1 MCHFGATERTVGAM
15 SHAPH
20 APHHHHAGGD
30 DEAILA
36 ELLDLDAEVLQAY
49 LSATIDRVHELA
61 GPGPVHRIL
70 DLGSGTGTGAL
81 ALARRF
87 PGAEVIAVDQSAG
100 MLARLRSTAADSGLA
115 DRVRTLEA
123 DLDGE
128 WPAIGAVDLAWSS
141 MALHHLAD
149 PVQGLAQIFA
159 VLRPGGLLAVA
170 EMSTWLR
177 FLPDDI
183 GLGRPG
189 LEARC
194 DAALDELRGTE
205 LPYLGADWG
214 PLLTGAGFTG
224 VTGLAFDL
232 SLDGPLPPTAGRYAL
247 GSLRRTRGRLDGT
260 LAADDLA
267 ALDALTAEDGP
278 DSVLRRQDLAIRG
291 TRTLWTGTRP

>member
-1 MCHFGATERTVGAM
+1 M

-20 APHHHHAGGD
+20 HDQHDHDHHHAGD
-30 DEAILA
+30 DEAFLA

-49 LSATIDRVHELA
+49 LSAAVERVHELA
-61 GPGPVHRIL
+61 AADPVRRIL
-70 DLGSGTGTGAL
+70 DLGSGTGTGTL

-100 MLARLRSTAADSGLA
+100 MLARLRSKAADSGLA
-115 DRVRTLEA
+115 DRVQTMEA
-123 DLDGE
+123 DLDGA
-128 WPAIGAVDLAWSS
+128 WPAIGAVDLVWSS
-141 MALHHLAD
+141 MAMHHLAD
-149 PVQGLAQIFA
+149 PARGLAEIFA
-159 VLRPGGLLAVA
+159 VLRPGGLLAAA
-170 EMSTWLR
+170 ELTTSLC
-177 FLPDDI
+177 FLPDDV

-194 DAALDELRGTE
+194 DAALDELRGAE

-224 VTGLAFDL
+224 VTGQAFDL
-232 SLDGPLPPTAGRYAL
+232 SPAAPLPPAAGRYAL
-247 GSLRRTRGRLDGT
+247 GSLRRARGRLDGT

-267 ALDALTAEDGP
+267 TLDVLTAEDGP
-278 DSVLRRQDLAIRG
+278 HSVLHRQDLAIRG